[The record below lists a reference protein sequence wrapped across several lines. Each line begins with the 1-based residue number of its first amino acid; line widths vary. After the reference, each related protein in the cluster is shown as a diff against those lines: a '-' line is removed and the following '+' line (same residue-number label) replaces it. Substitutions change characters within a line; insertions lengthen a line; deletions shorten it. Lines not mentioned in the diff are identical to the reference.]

1 MQLSK
6 GEASQWHLFDALFLA
21 CHLVGSAGAAVV
33 GESVSG
39 SNRKRLDFPAPF
51 LTKKRHLSP
60 RDNLFFFF
68 FFPRHHLKSSSFHYH
83 PKQK

>member
-33 GESVSG
+33 GESVSL
-39 SNRKRLDFPAPF
+39 R
-51 LTKKRHLSP
+51 
-60 RDNLFFFF
+60 
-68 FFPRHHLKSSSFHYH
+68 
-83 PKQK
+83 